1 MGITFQ
7 NITIAAPSVLG
18 EPDVL
23 WGFEGYYTRNAAH
36 DLEMTFSQNILANLK
51 MLGGAIR
58 DLVFENVVIG
68 GEKIETQDHFY
79 TNEFVFDLQ
88 FS

>member
-23 WGFEGYYTRNAAH
+23 WGFEGYYTRNAAL
-36 DLEMTFSQNILANLK
+36 DLEMTFSQNIF
-51 MLGGAIR
+51 GQ
-58 DLVFENVVIG
+58 FENVRRGNQGLGV
-68 GEKIETQDHFY
+68 
-79 TNEFVFDLQ
+79 
-88 FS
+88 